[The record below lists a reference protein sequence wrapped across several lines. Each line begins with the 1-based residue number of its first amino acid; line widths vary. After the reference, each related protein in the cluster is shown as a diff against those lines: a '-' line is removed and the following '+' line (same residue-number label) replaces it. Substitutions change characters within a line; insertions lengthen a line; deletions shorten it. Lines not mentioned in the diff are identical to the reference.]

1 METEQEMLKN
11 IMRAGRSETAGNI
24 EASRDMSK
32 IGKLEEKKDNETKL
46 PQDYLKSGKKISDV
60 LELVKN
66 KKLQRNQIKK
76 RIIELLKDGEDLKD
90 FLKSILDVIGYKKNG
105 ETKEGMGA
113 ASAGGYSQPLF
124 GEDLEKVEAK
134 EGMGSSASGAYSTPS
149 FLAKSKKKKDWRGL
163 SDKFRVMPGA
173 KFVKI
178 KDKCKKFPYCN
189 QGDIKA
195 LKLFENET
203 LKKTINKISNDM
215 DLHQDIIKEI
225 IYMELVKRQSN

>member
-11 IMRAGRSETAGNI
+11 IMQAGRSEAAGNI

-66 KKLQRNQIKK
+66 KRLQRNQIKK

-90 FLKSILDVIGYKKNG
+90 FLRSILDVIGHKKNG

>member
-1 METEQEMLKN
+1 METPEEL
-11 IMRAGRSETAGNI
+11 SYNI
-24 EASRDMSK
+24 EKAIRSNMAGADSDAIKMATEMF
-32 IGKLEEKKDNETKL
+32 EEKDSEKKL
-46 PQDYLKSGKKISDV
+46 PQDYLKSGKTILDV

-66 KKLQRNQIKK
+66 KRLQRNKIKIGIRK
-76 RIIELLKDGEDLKD
+76 LLKDGEELND
-90 FLKSILDVIGYKKNG
+90 FLRSILDVIGHKKNG
-105 ETKEGMGA
+105 ETKEGVGA

-124 GEDLEKVEAK
+124 FKETEKVEAK
-134 EGMGSSASGAYSTPS
+134 EGMGASAAGAYSTPS
-149 FLAKSKKKKDWRGL
+149 FLAKSKKKKDWRGY

-215 DLHQDIIKEI
+215 DLNQDIIKEI

>member
-1 METEQEMLKN
+1 MESSQQMEDKLTTKIKSLMSGVDLGAIENAKLK
-11 IMRAGRSETAGNI
+11 E
-24 EASRDMSK
+24 DDK
-32 IGKLEEKKDNETKL
+32 EKKL
-46 PQDYLKSGKKISDV
+46 PQDYLKSGKKITDV

-66 KKLQRNQIKK
+66 KRLQRNQIKK